1 MDFLQKSFISSATGT
16 DFSLT
21 VPSVDVGET
30 ISKRYSSRWLIDI
43 YLPTNTSI
51 YLPAYFPTYQNILLP
66 TYIYSYLPTHP
77 TTYRHIYLPTS
88 TPSSNNQRQTG
99 INLVKHFENPKKV
112 PMTILGRCHFW
123 ICFTPFL
130 TITHKVSI
138 AFNLRSLAHW
148 LSRGLPCCGDS
159 WLWVWILVP
168 FTRSMDI
175 FHIIFCK
182 HESAVWPLKTKG
194 WWMMSHVSKIKVHST
209 PTIEW
214 ILLYNRSIISFTT
227 PKKTVHL
234 TVDIL

>member
-1 MDFLQKSFISSATGT
+1 MAYYSCC
-16 DFSLT
+16 FSLSGF
-21 VPSVDVGET
+21 PPKKFYI
-30 ISKRYSSRWLIDI
+30 ISYWNGFLFDRPVRRCRWNNLEALFESLIDWHLPTYEHIYLPI
-43 YLPTNTSI
+43 YLPT
-51 YLPAYFPTYQNILLP
+51 YLPTYQHILLP
-66 TYIYSYLPTHP
+66 
-77 TTYRHIYLPTS
+77 TYRHIYLPTS
-88 TPSSNNQRQTG
+88 TPSSNNQKQTG

-194 WWMMSHVSKIKVHST
+194 WWMMVHVPKSRFT
-209 PTIEW
+209 QP
-214 ILLYNRSIISFTT
+214 LLSNESCFTT
-227 PKKTVHL
+227 AP
-234 TVDIL
+234 

>member
-51 YLPAYFPTYQNILLP
+51 YLS
-66 TYIYSYLPTHP
+66 SYLPTHP

-159 WLWVWILVP
+159 WPIDYKFESLSHLLDRWIF
-168 FTRSMDI
+168 FT
-175 FHIIFCK
+175 
-182 HESAVWPLKTKG
+182 
-194 WWMMSHVSKIKVHST
+194 
-209 PTIEW
+209 
-214 ILLYNRSIISFTT
+214 LYFVNMNQLFD
-227 PKKTVHL
+227 H
-234 TVDIL
+234 